1 MSRLDDPSGDP
12 SRRQRPPWWFMPLTM
27 GGLGIAAASLS
38 MVMITI
44 VD

>member
-1 MSRLDDPSGDP
+1 MSRLDDPPADP
-12 SRRQRPPWWFMPLTM
+12 SRRQRPPWWFMPVTM
-27 GGLGIAAASLS
+27 AGLGTAAAILS